1 MYNSIAVGI
10 DGTEPWRR
18 SIMFIRIEPSSSAPI
33 YRQIMD
39 QIKYQIAAG
48 MLKAGDKVPSVR
60 QLAGQL
66 AVNQNTI
73 LKVYNEL
80 CREHVLQVD
89 RGNGTIVAQGNT
101 TTSMSERKKAVAAL
115 LREAAV
121 QAIHLDISPEQTHTL
136 LEKEYRAILAERA
149 ESLS

>member
-1 MYNSIAVGI
+1 
-10 DGTEPWRR
+10 
-18 SIMFIRIEPSSSAPI
+18 MFIRIEPSSSAPI

>member
-1 MYNSIAVGI
+1 
-10 DGTEPWRR
+10 
-18 SIMFIRIEPSSSAPI
+18 MFIRIEPSSSVPI

-48 MLKAGDKVPSVR
+48 MLTAGDKIPSVR

-80 CREHVLQVD
+80 CREHILQVD

-101 TTSMSERKKAVAAL
+101 TAPMSERKKAVAAL

-121 QAIHLDISPEQTHTL
+121 QAIHLDIPPEQTHTL
-136 LEKEYRAILAERA
+136 LEKEYRAILAER
-149 ESLS
+149 ERSSYHEHE

>member
-1 MYNSIAVGI
+1 
-10 DGTEPWRR
+10 
-18 SIMFIRIEPSSSAPI
+18 MFIRIEPSSSSPI

-39 QIKYQIAAG
+39 QIRHQVAAG
-48 MLKAGDKVPSVR
+48 ILKPGDKVPSVR

-80 CREHVLQVD
+80 CREHVLEVD
-89 RGNGTIVAQGNT
+89 RGNGTVVADGNST
-101 TTSMSERKKAVAAL
+101 LPMSDRKKAVAAL

-121 QAIHLDISPEQTHTL
+121 QAIHLGVPAEQAHVLLDREFQAIETERKRSPHHE
-136 LEKEYRAILAERA
+136 
-149 ESLS
+149 

>member
-1 MYNSIAVGI
+1 
-10 DGTEPWRR
+10 
-18 SIMFIRIEPSSSAPI
+18 MFIRIEPSSSSPI

-39 QIKYQIAAG
+39 QIRRQVAAG
-48 MLKAGDKVPSVR
+48 MLKPGDKVPSVR

-80 CREHVLQVD
+80 CREHVLEVD
-89 RGNGTIVAQGNT
+89 RGNGTIVAQGNST
-101 TTSMSERKKAVAAL
+101 LSMSDRKKTVAAL

-121 QAIHLDISPEQTHTL
+121 QAIHMGIPPEQTHAL
-136 LEKEYRAILAERA
+136 LEREYQAILAEKKRSPHH
-149 ESLS
+149 E

>member
-1 MYNSIAVGI
+1 
-10 DGTEPWRR
+10 
-18 SIMFIRIEPSSSAPI
+18 MFIRIEPSSSVPI

-48 MLKAGDKVPSVR
+48 ILKAGDKIPSVR

-66 AVNQNTI
+66 AVNQNTV

-80 CREHVLQVD
+80 CREHILQVD
-89 RGNGTIVAQGNT
+89 RGNGTIVAQGST
-101 TTSMSERKKAVAAL
+101 TAPMSERKKAVATL

-121 QAIHLDISPEQTHTL
+121 QAIHLDIPPEQTHAL

>member
-1 MYNSIAVGI
+1 
-10 DGTEPWRR
+10 
-18 SIMFIRIEPSSSAPI
+18 MFIRIEPSSSAPI

-39 QIKYQIAAG
+39 QIRYQVAAG

-80 CREHVLQVD
+80 CREHVLEVD
-89 RGNGTIVAQGNT
+89 RGNGTIVAQGNST
-101 TTSMSERKKAVAAL
+101 IPMSERKKRVAAL

-121 QAIHLDISPEQTHTL
+121 QAIHLDIPPEQTHAL
-136 LEKEYRAILAERA
+136 LEKEYQAIVAEKKRSA
-149 ESLS
+149 HHE

>member
-1 MYNSIAVGI
+1 
-10 DGTEPWRR
+10 
-18 SIMFIRIEPSSSAPI
+18 MFIRIEPSSSSPI

-39 QIKYQIAAG
+39 QIRYQIAAG
-48 MLKAGDKVPSVR
+48 MLKAGDKIPSVR

-66 AVNQNTI
+66 AVNQNTV

-89 RGNGTIVAQGNT
+89 RGNGTIVAEGNAT
-101 TTSMSERKKAVAAL
+101 TPMSERRKAVAAL

-121 QAIHLDISPEQTHTL
+121 QAIHLDIPIEQTHAL
-136 LEKEYRAILAERA
+136 LEEQYRAILAERA
-149 ESLS
+149 ESYHE

>member
-1 MYNSIAVGI
+1 
-10 DGTEPWRR
+10 
-18 SIMFIRIEPSSSAPI
+18 MFIRIEPSSSAPI

-48 MLKAGDKVPSVR
+48 MLKAGDKIPSVR

-101 TTSMSERKKAVAAL
+101 TIPMSERKKAVAPL

-121 QAIHLDISPEQTHTL
+121 QAIHLDIPPEQTHAL
-136 LEKEYRAILAERA
+136 LEKEYRAILTERA
-149 ESLS
+149 ESPL

>member
-1 MYNSIAVGI
+1 
-10 DGTEPWRR
+10 
-18 SIMFIRIEPSSSAPI
+18 MFIRIEPSSSAPI

-48 MLKAGDKVPSVR
+48 MLKAGDKIPSVR

-80 CREHVLQVD
+80 CREHILQVD

-101 TTSMSERKKAVAAL
+101 TTPMSDRKKAVAAL
-115 LREAAV
+115 LREAVV
-121 QAIHLDISPEQTHTL
+121 QAIHLGIPPEQTHTL

>member
-1 MYNSIAVGI
+1 
-10 DGTEPWRR
+10 
-18 SIMFIRIEPSSSAPI
+18 MFIRIEPSSSSPI

-39 QIKYQIAAG
+39 QIRRQVAAG
-48 MLKAGDKVPSVR
+48 ILKTGDKVPSVR

-80 CREHVLQVD
+80 CREHVLEVD
-89 RGNGTIVAQGNT
+89 RGNGTIVADGNST
-101 TTSMSERKKAVAAL
+101 LPMSDRKKAVAGL

-121 QAIHLDISPEQTHTL
+121 QAIHLGIPAEQTHVL
-136 LEKEYRAILAERA
+136 LDKEYQALEAERKRSPHH
-149 ESLS
+149 E

>member
-1 MYNSIAVGI
+1 
-10 DGTEPWRR
+10 
-18 SIMFIRIEPSSSAPI
+18 MFIRIEPSSSAPI

-48 MLKAGDKVPSVR
+48 MLKAGDRIPSVR

-80 CREHVLQVD
+80 CREHVLLVD

-101 TTSMSERKKAVAAL
+101 TASMSERKKAVAGL
-115 LREAAV
+115 LREAVV
-121 QAIHLDISPEQTHTL
+121 QAIHLDIPLEQTQAL
-136 LEKEYRAILAERA
+136 LAKEYRAILAER
-149 ESLS
+149 ERSPYHE

>member
-1 MYNSIAVGI
+1 
-10 DGTEPWRR
+10 
-18 SIMFIRIEPSSSAPI
+18 MFIRIEPTSSAPI

-39 QIKYQIAAG
+39 QIRYQIAAG
-48 MLKAGDKVPSVR
+48 MLKAGDKIPSVR

-66 AVNQNTI
+66 AVNQNTV

-89 RGNGTIVAQGNT
+89 RGNGTIVAEGNAT
-101 TTSMSERKKAVAAL
+101 TPMSERKKAVATL

-121 QAIHLDISPEQTHTL
+121 QAIHLGIPPEQTHAL
-136 LEKEYRAILAERA
+136 LEKQYRAILAERA
-149 ESLS
+149 ESYHE

>member
-1 MYNSIAVGI
+1 
-10 DGTEPWRR
+10 
-18 SIMFIRIEPSSSAPI
+18 MFIRIEPSSSSPI

-39 QIKYQIAAG
+39 QIKHQVAAG
-48 MLKAGDKVPSVR
+48 ILKTGDKVPSVR

-80 CREHVLQVD
+80 CREHILAVD
-89 RGNGTIVAQGNT
+89 RGNGTIVAEGNAT
-101 TTSMSERKKAVAAL
+101 LPMSYRKKAVATL

-121 QAIHLDISPEQTHTL
+121 QAIHLEIPSEQVHTL
-136 LEKEYRAILAERA
+136 LEKEFQTILAEKKRSPHH
-149 ESLS
+149 E

>member
-1 MYNSIAVGI
+1 
-10 DGTEPWRR
+10 
-18 SIMFIRIEPSSSAPI
+18 MFIRIEPSSSSPI

-39 QIKYQIAAG
+39 QIRHQIAAG

-73 LKVYNEL
+73 LKVYGEL
-80 CREHVLQVD
+80 CRERILQVD
-89 RGNGTIVAQGNT
+89 RGNGTIVAQGNLT
-101 TTSMSERKKAVAAL
+101 IPMSERKKAVAAL

-121 QAIHLDISPEQTHTL
+121 QAIHLDIPAEQTHVL
-136 LEKEYRAILAERA
+136 LEKEYQAIEAEKKRSPHH
-149 ESLS
+149 E

>member
-1 MYNSIAVGI
+1 
-10 DGTEPWRR
+10 
-18 SIMFIRIEPSSSAPI
+18 MFIRIEPSSSSPI

-39 QIKYQIAAG
+39 QIKHQVAAG

-73 LKVYNEL
+73 LKVY
-80 CREHVLQVD
+80 
-89 RGNGTIVAQGNT
+89 RGNGTVVAQGNSML
-101 TTSMSERKKAVAAL
+101 SMSDRKRTVAAL

-121 QAIHLDISPEQTHTL
+121 QAIHLGIPVEQTHAL
-136 LEKEYRAILAERA
+136 LEKEYQAIEAERKRSPHH
-149 ESLS
+149 E

>member
-1 MYNSIAVGI
+1 
-10 DGTEPWRR
+10 
-18 SIMFIRIEPSSSAPI
+18 MFIRIEPSSSAPI

-39 QIKYQIAAG
+39 QIRHQIAAG

-80 CREHVLQVD
+80 CREHVLEVD
-89 RGNGTIVAQGNT
+89 RGNGTIVAQGHT
-101 TTSMSERKKAVAAL
+101 TTPMSERKKVVATL

-121 QAIHLDISPEQTHTL
+121 QAIHLDISPEQAHAL
-136 LEKEYRAILAERA
+136 LEREYRAIVAERA

>member
-1 MYNSIAVGI
+1 
-10 DGTEPWRR
+10 
-18 SIMFIRIEPSSSAPI
+18 MFIRIEPSSAAPI

-39 QIKYQIAAG
+39 QIRYQIAAG
-48 MLKAGDKVPSVR
+48 MLKAGDRIPSVR

-66 AVNQNTI
+66 TVNQNTI

-89 RGNGTIVAQGNT
+89 RGNGTIVAEGDST
-101 TTSMSERKKAVAAL
+101 LSMSERRKAVAAL

-121 QAIHLDISPEQTHTL
+121 RAIHLDIPPEQMRAL
-136 LEKEYRAILAERA
+136 LEKEYQALLAEKKRSPHH
-149 ESLS
+149 E

>member
-1 MYNSIAVGI
+1 
-10 DGTEPWRR
+10 
-18 SIMFIRIEPSSSAPI
+18 MFIRIEPSSSSPI

-39 QIKYQIAAG
+39 QIKHQVAAG
-48 MLKAGDKVPSVR
+48 ILKTGDKVPSVR

-80 CREHVLQVD
+80 CREHVLEVD
-89 RGNGTIVAQGNT
+89 RGNGTVVADGNST
-101 TTSMSERKKAVAAL
+101 LPMSDRKKAVAAL

-121 QAIHLDISPEQTHTL
+121 QAIHLGITAEQTHVL
-136 LEKEYRAILAERA
+136 LDKEYQALEAERKRSPHH
-149 ESLS
+149 E

>member
-1 MYNSIAVGI
+1 
-10 DGTEPWRR
+10 
-18 SIMFIRIEPSSSAPI
+18 MFIRIEPSSSSPI

-39 QIKYQIAAG
+39 QIKYQVAAG
-48 MLKAGDKVPSVR
+48 MLKPGDKVPSVR

-80 CREHVLQVD
+80 CREHVLEVD
-89 RGNGTIVAQGNT
+89 RGNGTVVAQGNLT
-101 TTSMSERKKAVAAL
+101 IPMNERKKAVAAL

-121 QAIHLDISPEQTHTL
+121 QAIHLEIPPEQTHAL
-136 LEKEYRAILAERA
+136 LEREYQAILSERNRSSHH
-149 ESLS
+149 E

>member
-1 MYNSIAVGI
+1 
-10 DGTEPWRR
+10 
-18 SIMFIRIEPSSSAPI
+18 MFIRIEPSSSAPI

-39 QIKYQIAAG
+39 QIRYQVAAG
-48 MLKAGDKVPSVR
+48 MLKAGDKIPSVR

-80 CREHVLQVD
+80 CREHVLEID
-89 RGNGTIVAQGNT
+89 RGNGTIVAQGNST
-101 TTSMSERKKAVAAL
+101 IPMSERKKPVAAL

-121 QAIHLDISPEQTHTL
+121 QAIHLEIPPEQVHAL
-136 LEKEYRAILAERA
+136 LEREYQAILAEKKRSSPH
-149 ESLS
+149 E

>member
-1 MYNSIAVGI
+1 
-10 DGTEPWRR
+10 
-18 SIMFIRIEPSSSAPI
+18 MFIRIEPSSSAPI

-39 QIKYQIAAG
+39 QIRYQIAAG
-48 MLKAGDKVPSVR
+48 MLKAGDRIPSVR

-121 QAIHLDISPEQTHTL
+121 QAIHLDIPLEQTRAL

-149 ESLS
+149 ESPS